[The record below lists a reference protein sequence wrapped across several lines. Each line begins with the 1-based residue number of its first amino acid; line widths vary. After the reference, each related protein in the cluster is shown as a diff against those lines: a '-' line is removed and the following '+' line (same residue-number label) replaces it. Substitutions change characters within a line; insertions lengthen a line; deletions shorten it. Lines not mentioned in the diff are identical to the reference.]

1 MLFSYRTK
9 DSPLVILDIFHRES
23 IIVFQDTWPP
33 LPTTP
38 RVSSINGGMT
48 VCRTH
53 LIEFLIKHLSAK
65 NMLITRILSFLSS
78 FSSRNFVF
86 GSILVLL
93 LTSSPA
99 TALEPEPHPLDTF
112 LTNILNFR
120 EPTGIRGTVRYINKG
135 EKNIWLDWEQR
146 SDDRPAFDTGWKLV
160 PEGTTLLVYP
170 QNATQYEELQL
181 MKNGTPIEMII
192 QLDPEGHRRIL
203 SYQDLSQ
210 GRKIP
215 L

>member
-1 MLFSYRTK
+1 MIPFRTLK
-9 DSPLVILDIFHRES
+9 VSLVILDIFNRES
-23 IIVFQDTWPP
+23 IMVFQDGCP
-33 LPTTP
+33 PTTA
-38 RVSSINGGMT
+38 GMT
-48 VCRTH
+48 VCRTY
-53 LIEFLIKHLSAK
+53 LVESLNNQISAK
-65 NMLITRILSFLSS
+65 KTMKKSIPSFLES
-78 FSSRNFVF
+78 FPSRNFVF

-93 LTSSPA
+93 LTPSPV
-99 TALEPEPHPLDTF
+99 TALEPAPHPLDTF

-120 EPTGIRGTVRYINKG
+120 EPTGIRGTVRYIDKG

-146 SDDRPAFDTGWKLV
+146 SDDRPLFDTAWKLV
-160 PEGTTLLVYP
+160 PEGSTLLVYP
-170 QNATQYEELQL
+170 QDSTQYQKLEHLA
-181 MKNGTPIEMII
+181 KGTPIEMVI